1 MTEKLKIRQAVVVE
15 GKYDKIKLSSILD
28 ACILTTE
35 GFGLFKDEDKK
46 ALFRRLAAE
55 RGLIV
60 ASDADGAG
68 LVIRNYFNSI
78 IPKDRLFHVY
88 IPEIAGK
95 EKRKASPSKEGTLG
109 LEGMEAA
116 LLRALFLPF
125 AENKEGSDG
134 NRNDASKEAA
144 AEAAGGIRSA
154 SAEQAVSEAQSVSAD
169 KADPAGRESIGNDRG
184 CAVSASPEGRG
195 GKKSV
200 LADRHRD
207 ERIASADRHGG
218 ERIAPADRHR
228 DEKIALADGNGDE
241 KITLAD
247 FYEDRFWGREDC
259 EKRRKALLRAAALP
273 ANLSAKALVGALNAL
288 GGRAYYEKLKRRL
301 DES

>member
-116 LLRALFLPF
+116 LRRALFLPF
-125 AENKEGSDG
+125 AENREGSDG

-154 SAEQAVSEAQSVSAD
+154 SAEQAVSEAQSVSAG

-195 GKKSV
+195 GKK
-200 LADRHRD
+200 
-207 ERIASADRHGG
+207 ASLPIGTGTKESRRPIGTGTKKSRRPTGTGTKKSRWPTFTRTDSG
-218 ERIAPADRHR
+218 EGKTVKNA
-228 DEKIALADGNGDE
+228 
-241 KITLAD
+241 
-247 FYEDRFWGREDC
+247 GRRC
-259 EKRRKALLRAAALP
+259 FGQPPFPPISRPRRW
-273 ANLSAKALVGALNAL
+273 SA
-288 GGRAYYEKLKRRL
+288 R
-301 DES
+301 